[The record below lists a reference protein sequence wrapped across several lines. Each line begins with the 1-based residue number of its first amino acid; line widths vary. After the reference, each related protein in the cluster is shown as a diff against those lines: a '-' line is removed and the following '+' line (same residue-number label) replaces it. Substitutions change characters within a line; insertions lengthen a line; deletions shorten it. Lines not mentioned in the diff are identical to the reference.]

1 MTKTLSPLQD
11 PAPKTRSKTRSKT
24 LSKIRSQ
31 RPSPKS
37 LSPLCS
43 HVLNVDCFDPDKPPR
58 NRRALGSLLRP
69 LELVR
74 FFGRSESEERHSVFP
89 A

>member
-11 PAPKTRSKTRSKT
+11 PAPKTRSKT

-31 RPSPKS
+31 RPSPKT

-58 NRRALGSLLRP
+58 NRRALGSLPRP

-74 FFGRSESEERHSVFP
+74 FFVRSESEERHSAFP